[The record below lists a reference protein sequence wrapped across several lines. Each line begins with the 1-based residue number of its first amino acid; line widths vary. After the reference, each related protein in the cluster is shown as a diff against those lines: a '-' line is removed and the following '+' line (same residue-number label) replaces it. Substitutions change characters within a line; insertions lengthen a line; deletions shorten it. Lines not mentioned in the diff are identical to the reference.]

1 MAGIVRVDAHISG
14 LLASL
19 ERNLDILIK
28 ARDPRTADLA
38 YELQKAIDK
47 IRADLGEI
55 GDPLVIRKRANG

>member
-1 MAGIVRVDAHISG
+1 
-14 LLASL
+14 
-19 ERNLDILIK
+19 LDILVK